1 MEIYILGS
9 NDRAA
14 IACIHS
20 LKNFNVGLNIIY
32 GNHSCPSIQSKYLDS
47 KHYISQTQKLDK
59 TLDQIRTIVPKGALL
74 IPVNDYYLEFTLRFF
89 EELKK
94 DFYLSYGDKKSTMRL
109 IDKQDLQRVAARVDI
124 DVPKIHLVRSL
135 EDVNKLTT
143 LDLSFPVIIKPV
155 KSCMIV
161 NDFIVSTSVKK
172 ILTLEKLTLE
182 LTLNIN
188 NIDYMIQ
195 EYIPGSGSALN
206 FFAVNGEIKVAFQ
219 YERIHEPG
227 FGGGSSY
234 RKSVPLDEVLLNK
247 SKALLRK
254 YDFTGMGMIEFRT
267 ASLDGRQYLMEINA
281 RPWGSLALPIFA
293 GIDFPSLVLKHHL
306 GEDFGPLDYRTEVYA
321 RNISKDVNWIVRNG
335 FKRKGLLAIFEPIVA
350 LGNFFKS
357 TETFDSLAA
366 HDFKPFLKGIVNVGL
381 NTSSR
386 ICRKIVSQSLLFR
399 QGTEYTAISQ
409 RVASLIKSKKVC
421 FVCRGNIIRS
431 KYAQLYYEKVTGR
444 EAVSCGTFF
453 SENRNSPPVAVEV
466 ALRRGLNLNSLTSKT
481 IFSMLDLDDYVFF
494 CYG

>member
-227 FGGGSSY
+227 FGGW
-234 RKSVPLDEVLLNK
+234 
-247 SKALLRK
+247 
-254 YDFTGMGMIEFRT
+254 
-267 ASLDGRQYLMEINA
+267 Q
-281 RPWGSLALPIFA
+281 
-293 GIDFPSLVLKHHL
+293 
-306 GEDFGPLDYRTEVYA
+306 
-321 RNISKDVNWIVRNG
+321 
-335 FKRKGLLAIFEPIVA
+335 
-350 LGNFFKS
+350 
-357 TETFDSLAA
+357 
-366 HDFKPFLKGIVNVGL
+366 
-381 NTSSR
+381 
-386 ICRKIVSQSLLFR
+386 
-399 QGTEYTAISQ
+399 
-409 RVASLIKSKKVC
+409 
-421 FVCRGNIIRS
+421 
-431 KYAQLYYEKVTGR
+431 
-444 EAVSCGTFF
+444 
-453 SENRNSPPVAVEV
+453 
-466 ALRRGLNLNSLTSKT
+466 
-481 IFSMLDLDDYVFF
+481 
-494 CYG
+494 